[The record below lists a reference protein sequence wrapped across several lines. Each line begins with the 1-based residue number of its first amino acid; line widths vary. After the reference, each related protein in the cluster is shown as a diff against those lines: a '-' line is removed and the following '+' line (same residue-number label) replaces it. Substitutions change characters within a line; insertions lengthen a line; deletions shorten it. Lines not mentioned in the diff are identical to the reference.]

1 MISYR
6 KLAMRVLGH
15 SPVSVA
21 RTARRSTAKRAAAL
35 ALTAALVV
43 GMTLPAF
50 AQDWYIEDG
59 DISISAG
66 ETGNKVTQG
75 STTKENDTDTV
86 IKSKD
91 SSTASSNTVTIHA
104 DEGKT
109 VNVTLDNVTINVD
122 EGSKYAYD
130 PNAYKTAVSVT
141 GSGNTNIEL
150 NGNNTLTSGYGHA
163 GLEHNKTDD
172 SGTLTIQDEKND
184 DGSAKGSA
192 SDTTGSLTANGGGRG
207 AGIGGSDEHDGQATI
222 TGGKITATG
231 GNGAAGI
238 GGGAGDK
245 YAAVGGD
252 GDVTISGGT
261 ITATGGSLAAG
272 IGGGLDGNGTVIIT
286 DGDITAKATGR
297 YGAGIGGGCGEIPK
311 GTLIGGNGTVTISG
325 GTITEASGGY
335 MAAGIG
341 SGYQGLGTV
350 TIEGDAVIK
359 NAQGGE
365 AGAGIGSGTRGNS
378 EIIIRGDAVIENAE
392 SKENGAGIGSGQGDL
407 YPDGD
412 GMVIDPT
419 VGNVTIEG
427 NAKIENAKSGSGGS
441 GIGGGV
447 IGIGN
452 VIIRGNAQIGNA
464 TGGEEGAGIGGGVLG
479 TGDVTIEGNVTI
491 ENAQGGAGAAGIGGG
506 AETQPDTEDTRNK
519 VSIKST
525 EAGSPNITAKGGG
538 VLNGGG
544 VLDEN
549 APLAG
554 AAAIGSGSVAD
565 GATEVKSD
573 ITIEGKVTIDAT
585 GGGDVAIGDST
596 NGETQFSGLQV
607 GTTITRRNAKGDDI
621 SKPGDVP
628 EPEKPAQPTVTPTEG
643 AEAPSNGSVEVER
656 PVTVEGLYVTN
667 VLGKQ
672 ITHTCTQN
680 GTTLTIRANG
690 IVASA
695 HLTLGMVRTLKAQG
709 VKTLVFT
716 TLLSRSTTVSVDA
729 LLAAE
734 PDAPD
739 ETAVVWTHT
748 GPRAALTIGGAD
760 HSALLK

>member
-15 SPVSVA
+15 SPVSAVK
-21 RTARRSTAKRAAAL
+21 TARRSTGKRAAAF

-50 AQDWYIEDG
+50 AGTWYIENG

-66 ETGNKVTQG
+66 ESGNDVTQNG
-75 STTKENDTDTV
+75 ETTKNDTDTV
-86 IKSKD
+86 ITNRD
-91 SSTASSNTVTIHA
+91 TSTASSNTVTIDA

-122 EGSKYAYD
+122 EGYEHGYD

-192 SDTTGSLTANGGGRG
+192 SDTTGSLTATGGYHS
-207 AGIGGSDEHDGQATI
+207 AGIGGSDKQDGQVTI
-222 TGGKITATG
+222 TGGEIIANG
-231 GNGAAGI
+231 GSQGAGI
-238 GGGAGDK
+238 GGGAGNQN
-245 YAAVGGD
+245 AVGGD

-261 ITATGGSLAAG
+261 ITATGGSLGAG
-272 IGGGLDGNGTVIIT
+272 IGGGAYGNGTVTVT
-286 DGDITAKATGR
+286 DGDITAKATGN
-297 YGAGIGGGCGEIPK
+297 YGAGIGGGYGAIPED
-311 GTLIGGNGTVTISG
+311 TLIGGNGTVTISG

-365 AGAGIGSGTRGNS
+365 AGAGIGSGTDGDSNILIRGNA
-378 EIIIRGDAVIENAE
+378 IIENAE
-392 SKENGAGIGSGQGDL
+392 SKTGGAGIGSGQGFL
-407 YPDGD
+407 YYDD
-412 GMVIDPT
+412 DIEETIIDKT

-427 NAKIENAKSGSGGS
+427 NAKIENAKSGYGGS
-441 GIGGGV
+441 GIGGGA

-464 TGGEEGAGIGGGVLG
+464 TGGEEGAGIGGGALG

-506 AETQPDTEDTRNK
+506 AETEPDTEDTRNK

-525 EAGSPNITAKGGG
+525 EAGSPNITATGGG
-538 VLNGGG
+538 VLN
-544 VLDEN
+544 DEN
-549 APLAG
+549 YPLAG

-573 ITIEGKVTIDAT
+573 ITIEGKVTINAT

-607 GTTITRRNAKGDDI
+607 GTTITRRNAKGDDV
-621 SKPGDVP
+621 SQPGDVVR
-628 EPEKPAQPTVTPTEG
+628 EQAPTET
-643 AEAPSNGSVEVER
+643 EAAEVER

>member
-15 SPVSVA
+15 SPVSAVK
-21 RTARRSTAKRAAAL
+21 TARRSTGKRAAAL

-50 AQDWYIEDG
+50 AGTWYIENG

-66 ETGNKVTQG
+66 ESGNDVTQNG
-75 STTKENDTDTV
+75 ETTKNDTDTV
-86 IKSKD
+86 ITNRD
-91 SSTASSNTVTIHA
+91 TSTASSNTVTIDA

-122 EGSKYAYD
+122 EGYEHGYD

-192 SDTTGSLTANGGGRG
+192 SDTTGSLTATGGYHS
-207 AGIGGSDEHDGQATI
+207 AGIGGSDKQDGQVTF
-222 TGGKITATG
+222 TGGEIIANG
-231 GNGAAGI
+231 GSQGAGI
-238 GGGAGDK
+238 GGGAGNQN
-245 YAAVGGD
+245 AVGGD

-261 ITATGGSLAAG
+261 ITATGGSLGAG
-272 IGGGLDGNGTVIIT
+272 IGGGAYGNGTVTVT
-286 DGDITAKATGR
+286 DGDITAKATGN
-297 YGAGIGGGCGEIPK
+297 YGAGIGGGYGAIPED
-311 GTLIGGNGTVTISG
+311 TLIGGNGTVTISG

-365 AGAGIGSGTRGNS
+365 AGAGIGSGTDGDSNILIRGNA
-378 EIIIRGDAVIENAE
+378 IIENAE
-392 SKENGAGIGSGQGDL
+392 SKTGGAGIGSGQGFL
-407 YPDGD
+407 YYDD
-412 GMVIDPT
+412 DIEETIIDKT

-427 NAKIENAKSGSGGS
+427 NAKIENAKSGYGGS
-441 GIGGGV
+441 GIGGGA

-464 TGGEEGAGIGGGVLG
+464 TGGEEGAGIGGGALG

-506 AETQPDTEDTRNK
+506 AETEPDTEDTRNK

-525 EAGSPNITAKGGG
+525 EAGSPNITATGGG
-538 VLNGGG
+538 VLN
-544 VLDEN
+544 DEN
-549 APLAG
+549 YPLAG

-573 ITIEGKVTIDAT
+573 ITIEGKVTINAT

-607 GTTITRRNAKGDDI
+607 GTTITRRNGKGDDV
-621 SKPGDVP
+621 SQPGDVVR
-628 EPEKPAQPTVTPTEG
+628 EQAPTETEA
-643 AEAPSNGSVEVER
+643 AEAPSTGSVEVER

-716 TLLSRSTTVSVDA
+716 TLLSHSTTVSVDA

-748 GPRAALTIGGAD
+748 GPCAALTIDGAD

>member
-15 SPVSVA
+15 SPVSAVK
-21 RTARRSTAKRAAAL
+21 TARRSTAKRTVAL

-50 AQDWYIEDG
+50 ADTWYIDDG

-66 ETGNKVTQG
+66 ENGNKVTQG
-75 STTKENDTDTV
+75 GKTKENDTDTV
-86 IKSKD
+86 ITNRD
-91 SSTASSNTVTIHA
+91 SSTASSNTVTIDA

-122 EGSKYAYD
+122 EGYKYGYD

-192 SDTTGSLTANGGGRG
+192 SDTTGSLTATGGYHS
-207 AGIGGSDEHDGQATI
+207 AGIGGSDKQDGQVTI
-222 TGGKITATG
+222 TGGEIIANG
-231 GNGAAGI
+231 GSQGAGI
-238 GGGAGDK
+238 GGGAGNQN
-245 YAAVGGD
+245 AVGGD

-261 ITATGGSLAAG
+261 ITATGGSLGAG
-272 IGGGLDGNGTVIIT
+272 IGGGAYGNGTVTVT
-286 DGDITAKATGR
+286 DGDITAKATGN
-297 YGAGIGGGCGEIPK
+297 YGAGIGGGFGAIPK
-311 GTLIGGNGTVTISG
+311 DTLIGGNGTVTISG
-325 GTITEASGGY
+325 GTITEASRGY

-365 AGAGIGSGTRGNS
+365 AGAGIGSGTYGDS

-392 SKENGAGIGSGQGDL
+392 SSGNGAGIGSGQGDL

-427 NAKIENAKSGSGGS
+427 NAKIENAKSGYGGS
-441 GIGGGV
+441 GIGGGT

-464 TGGEEGAGIGGGVLG
+464 TGGEEGAGIGGGALG
-479 TGDVTIEGNVTI
+479 TGDVSIEGNVTI

-506 AETQPDTEDTRNK
+506 AETEPDTEDTRNK

-525 EAGSPNITAKGGG
+525 EAGSPDITATGGG
-538 VLNGGG
+538 ASDGSL
-544 VLDEN
+544 
-549 APLAG
+549 PG

-573 ITIEGKVTIDAT
+573 ITVEGKVTINAT
-585 GGGDVAIGDST
+585 GGGDVAIGDSI

-643 AEAPSNGSVEVER
+643 AEAPSTGSVEVER

-690 IVASA
+690 IVTSA

>member
-15 SPVSVA
+15 SPVSAVK
-21 RTARRSTAKRAAAL
+21 TARRSTAKRTVAL

-50 AQDWYIEDG
+50 ADTWYIDDG

-66 ETGNKVTQG
+66 ENGNKVTQG
-75 STTKENDTDTV
+75 GKTKENDTDTV
-86 IKSKD
+86 ITNRD
-91 SSTASSNTVTIHA
+91 SSTASSNTVTIDA

-122 EGSKYAYD
+122 EGYKYGYD

-192 SDTTGSLTANGGGRG
+192 SDTTGSLTATGGYHS
-207 AGIGGSDEHDGQATI
+207 AGIGGSDKQDGQVTI
-222 TGGKITATG
+222 TGGEIIANG
-231 GNGAAGI
+231 GSQGAGI
-238 GGGAGDK
+238 GGGAGNQN
-245 YAAVGGD
+245 AVGGD

-261 ITATGGSLAAG
+261 ITATGGSLGAG
-272 IGGGLDGNGTVIIT
+272 IGGGAYGNGTVTVT
-286 DGDITAKATGR
+286 DGDITAKATGN
-297 YGAGIGGGCGEIPK
+297 YGAGIGGGFGAIPK
-311 GTLIGGNGTVTISG
+311 DTLIGGNGTVTISG

-365 AGAGIGSGTRGNS
+365 AGAGIGSGTYGDS

-392 SKENGAGIGSGQGDL
+392 SSGNGAGIGSGQGDL

-427 NAKIENAKSGSGGS
+427 NAKIENAKSGYGGS
-441 GIGGGV
+441 GIGGGT

-464 TGGEEGAGIGGGVLG
+464 TGGEEGAGIGGGALG
-479 TGDVTIEGNVTI
+479 TGDVSIEGNVTI

-506 AETQPDTEDTRNK
+506 AETEPDTEDTRNK

-525 EAGSPNITAKGGG
+525 EAGSPDITATGGG
-538 VLNGGG
+538 ASDGSL
-544 VLDEN
+544 
-549 APLAG
+549 PG

-573 ITIEGKVTIDAT
+573 ITVEGKVTINAT
-585 GGGDVAIGDST
+585 GGGDVAIGDSI

-643 AEAPSNGSVEVER
+643 AEAPSTGSVEVER

-690 IVASA
+690 IVTSA

-739 ETAVVWTHT
+739 EMAVVWTHT

>member
-1 MISYR
+1 
-6 KLAMRVLGH
+6 MRVLGH
-15 SPVSVA
+15 SPVSAVK
-21 RTARRSTAKRAAAL
+21 TARRSTGKRAAAL

-50 AQDWYIEDG
+50 AGTWYIENG

-66 ETGNKVTQG
+66 ESGNDVTQNG
-75 STTKENDTDTV
+75 ETTKNDTDTV
-86 IKSKD
+86 ITNRD
-91 SSTASSNTVTIHA
+91 TSTASSNTVTIDA

-122 EGSKYAYD
+122 EGYEHGYD

-184 DGSAKGSA
+184 DGSAKGGA
-192 SDTTGSLTANGGGRG
+192 SDTTGSLTANGGFHS
-207 AGIGGSDEHDGQATI
+207 AGIGGGDGHDGQVTI
-222 TGGKITATG
+222 TGGEITATG
-231 GNGAAGI
+231 GYGAAGI
-238 GGGAGDK
+238 GGGTGNEQ
-245 YAAVGGD
+245 AVGGD

-261 ITATGGSLAAG
+261 ITATGDYGAG
-272 IGGGLDGNGTVIIT
+272 IGGGRYGNGTVIIT
-286 DGDITAKATGR
+286 GGDITAKATGD
-297 YGAGIGGGCGEIPK
+297 YGAGIGGGLGAKPK
-311 GTLIGGNGTVTISG
+311 PSGTLIGGNGTVTISG

-365 AGAGIGSGTRGNS
+365 AGAGIGSGTDGDSNILIRGNA
-378 EIIIRGDAVIENAE
+378 IIENAE
-392 SKENGAGIGSGQGDL
+392 SKTGGAGIGSGQGFL
-407 YPDGD
+407 YYDD
-412 GMVIDPT
+412 DIEETIIDKT

-427 NAKIENAKSGSGGS
+427 NAKIENAKSGYGGS
-441 GIGGGV
+441 GIGGGA

-464 TGGEEGAGIGGGVLG
+464 TGGEEGAGIGGGALG

-506 AETQPDTEDTRNK
+506 AETEPDTEDTRNK

-525 EAGSPNITAKGGG
+525 EAGSPNITATGGG
-538 VLNGGG
+538 VLN
-544 VLDEN
+544 DEN
-549 APLAG
+549 YPLAG

-573 ITIEGKVTIDAT
+573 ITIEGKVTINAT

-607 GTTITRRNAKGDDI
+607 GTTITRRNGKGDDV
-621 SKPGDVP
+621 SQPGDVVR
-628 EPEKPAQPTVTPTEG
+628 EQAPTETEA
-643 AEAPSNGSVEVER
+643 AEAPSTGSVEVER

-716 TLLSRSTTVSVDA
+716 TLLSHSTTVSVDA

-748 GPRAALTIGGAD
+748 GPCAALTIDGAD